1 MQATHSRTI
10 QSAFGA
16 LTLLLAAC
24 GSDDQS
30 GSSDEASGGGRA
42 ENESRSPASQATSGA
57 APSGAPVPAASGP
70 SNGGGLA
77 GDFDAAPALDGP
89 TPGAAIADPGSAA
102 TVGGPTGAP
111 APVAAEPAAN
121 TNVALGGS
129 QDFGFFRSQLDA
141 GTIPAMGSFDA
152 AGFFAEHHT
161 SLPDP
166 DCGNRVCL
174 QAMLG
179 VMTNLMN
186 GNNCTMLQLGLNSP
200 IAADPDNRPPL
211 SLAVVVDT
219 SGSMAQEA
227 KIDFVIDGLGI
238 LIDGLN
244 DEDRFALV
252 TYDTD
257 ARVVMP
263 MADVAGNRVDLRDAV
278 TSLVA
283 EGSTNLY
290 DGLDLGYREVFANY
304 DSARQNRVILLS
316 DGNPTV
322 GITDSASIIEMSRAF
337 NSEGVGLTSIG
348 LGTDFN
354 VALMRDLA
362 LQADGNYY
370 FLENAGAVSEVFDE
384 ELSFFTVPIAFDL
397 SLDVVA
403 GADYEFR
410 RAVGSPLW
418 VNDNNGGHLD
428 VPSVFIAHRAS
439 ADDVTEDGGR
449 RGGGSALLLELMP
462 RLLEADDPEATEAEV
477 ATVNVSFREPGS
489 DEVVTDTLYV
499 NYPHAAWELLE
510 TGYFANV
517 DSDSTDVS
525 VVQKSFVMLNIYVG
539 IENAITSFHEN
550 GLDPTQA
557 IAELEL
563 LLAAVSDYNE
573 EVGDTDI
580 EFDIALVEQL
590 IAVMVANQVPEPP
603 PIQIPADP
611 WPSD

>member
-1 MQATHSRTI
+1 MSEPGTP
-10 QSAFGA
+10 
-16 LTLLLAAC
+16 
-24 GSDDQS
+24 
-30 GSSDEASGGGRA
+30 GGISPGV
-42 ENESRSPASQATSGA
+42 SPA
-57 APSGAPVPAASGP
+57 PAASGLPTDDSLLAAEAPVVAGP
-70 SNGGGLA
+70 SGTVSTTTPIP
-77 GDFDAAPALDGP
+77 APA
-89 TPGAAIADPGSAA
+89 TPGASDQAISDPSAG
-102 TVGGPTGAP
+102 VPAP
-111 APVAAEPAAN
+111 AEAPLAN

-141 GTIPAMGSFDA
+141 GIVPALGSFDA

-161 SLPDP
+161 ALPDP

-179 VMTNLMN
+179 VMSNLTN

-200 IAADPDNRPPL
+200 IAADASNRPPL

-219 SGSMAQEA
+219 SGSMAQES
-227 KIDFVIDGLGI
+227 KMDFVIDGLGI
-238 LIDGLN
+238 MIDGLT

-252 TYDTD
+252 RYDSE
-257 ARVVMP
+257 AEVVVP
-263 MADVAGNRVDLRDAV
+263 MTEVAGNRVMMREAV
-278 TSLVA
+278 NSLAA

-290 DGLDLGYREVFANY
+290 DGLDMGYREVFANY

-316 DGNPTV
+316 DGNPTI
-322 GITDSASIIEMSRAF
+322 GITNDADIVEMSKSF
-337 NSEGVGLTSIG
+337 NSQGVGLTTIG
-348 LGTDFN
+348 LGNDFN
-354 VALMRDLA
+354 VDLMRDLA

-418 VNDNNGGHLD
+418 EDDNNGGHLE
-428 VPSVFIAHRAS
+428 VPSVFIAHRQS
-439 ADDVTEDGGR
+439 ADDVTADGGR
-449 RGGGSALLLELMP
+449 RGGGSALLIELMP

-477 ATVNVSFREPGS
+477 ATINVSFREPGS
-489 DEVVTDTLYV
+489 DEVVSDTLYV
-499 NYPHAAWELLE
+499 NYPHAAWDLLD

-517 DSDSTDVS
+517 DSDSDDVS

-550 GLDPTQA
+550 GLDPTQS

-563 LLAAVSDYNE
+563 LLAAVRDYNE
-573 EVGDTDI
+573 EVQDTDI
-580 EFDIALVEQL
+580 EYDIALVEQL
-590 IAVMVANQVPEPP
+590 IDVMVQNDVPEPP
-603 PIQIPADP
+603 PVELPADP